1 MKHDRLQVMKELM
14 LKKREVT
21 TAELCDT
28 FGVSIETIRRD
39 LNVLEREGVIR
50 KVYGGPCSQTTMPR
64 PRSWRHGKSAPA

>member
-1 MKHDRLQVMKELM
+1 MKHDRLRVMKELM

-50 KVYGGPCSQTTMPR
+50 KVYGGAVGAVKSYAQIGLQTL
-64 PRSWRHGKSAPA
+64 AE